1 MAAAIEERDA
11 GACHELVRRA
21 RNQDLAGCRQGQDPG
36 CRMDGDAADVVR
48 DQFDLARVQAGP
60 HLEPEFGDAVADRGR
75 AADRAR
81 GPVEQDQK
89 PIAGLLDL
97 PAAEGRELEAG
108 PVVVVGILVFDRAYI
123 TEFAGPLDVYHHVA
137 DGKVKVVLISGTK
150 KDITTYEGLRIHTD
164 YTVGNAPKID
174 ILVVPSGAGSLED
187 DPKNKTAM
195 AWIKKTAAKA
205 KFITSH
211 CSNATPWPRQGQMTW
226 IWWHWQRPDWAKPG

>member
-1 MAAAIEERDA
+1 MKTCLLIVLTLLGLSALQAT
-11 GACHELVRRA
+11 
-21 RNQDLAGCRQGQDPG
+21 GQTATNTNP
-36 CRMDGDAADVVR
+36 
-48 DQFDLARVQAGP
+48 
-60 HLEPEFGDAVADRGR
+60 
-75 AADRAR
+75 
-81 GPVEQDQK
+81 
-89 PIAGLLDL
+89 
-97 PAAEGRELEAG
+97 
-108 PVVVVGILVFDRAYI
+108 VVVGILVFDRAYI

-211 CSNATPWPRQGQMTW
+211 CEGAFLLAEAGLLAGKQATTFQNDVGTLQTRFPTCSVQGGKRVVVDGNLVTSAGGLASYEGALYVVARLFGEEEAKRIAGALAFDKGNLMNALEALP
-226 IWWHWQRPDWAKPG
+226 K